1 MDPLPNPYR
10 SVRRS
15 RSLPPRLVAAVS
27 ILVLVSLLTLS
38 AQAADPPIQI
48 TADKMT
54 VNAGDKDTLH
64 IRLHNVNNATLNG
77 NPLKGNKIDQKVTV
91 NATTTYTVDATDKN
105 SPPVTQSLTISVKG
119 GAPAAVTP
127 APANTNQTLSP
138 GSPDL
143 IVENISF
150 FDVPMPYS
158 NGRIINIVETLK
170 NRGDA
175 PTLQAQ
181 VNEYKDG
188 QWVSSFTAPSIDPG
202 KSYAHTYMVTG
213 NQGVEMIWSLAW
225 KADDSPQTGPAKNI
239 QFAATHIPQ

>member
-1 MDPLPNPYR
+1 MCPLPNPYP
-10 SVRRS
+10 SVRRGGPF
-15 RSLPPRLVAAVS
+15 LPRLVTALS
-27 ILVLVSLLTLS
+27 IIVLVSLLTLS
-38 AQAADPPIQI
+38 AQAADPLIQI
-48 TADKMT
+48 SADKMT
-54 VNAGDKDTLH
+54 VSAGDKDTLH

-77 NPLKGNKIDQKVTV
+77 DPLKGNKIDRKVTV
-91 NATTTYTVDATDKN
+91 NATTTYTVDATDKDGK
-105 SPPVTQSLTISVKG
+105 PVTQSLTVSVKG
-119 GAPAAVTP
+119 SAPAAVTP
-127 APANTNQTLSP
+127 APANTNQALSP

-143 IVENISF
+143 IVESISF
-150 FDVPMPYS
+150 FDAPIPYT

-175 PTLQAQ
+175 STLQTQ

-202 KSYAHTYMVTG
+202 KSYAHTYIVTG
-213 NQGVEMIWSLAW
+213 NQGVEIIWSLAW